1 MLQIIKLILCSSKTC
16 GFKNCYRSNCS
27 KYNFKKVVFSAPNIS
42 SEIEEAGELY
52 QAKFQNRT
60 GQEWF
65 GTIIKTKLVN
75 GAANTTNQVW
85 DANEEMKN
93 PNRRNI
99 WTALPVA
106 GQQDINN
113 FRQMMQLI

>member
-1 MLQIIKLILCSSKTC
+1 MRSK
-16 GFKNCYRSNCS
+16 RL
-27 KYNFKKVVFSAPNIS
+27 
-42 SEIEEAGELY
+42 ELY

-65 GTIIKTKLVN
+65 GTIKTKLVN

-93 PNRRNI
+93 LTEEI
-99 WTALPVA
+99 Y
-106 GQQDINN
+106 GQLYQ
-113 FRQMMQLI
+113 